1 MKIAITG
8 PTSGIGEITFKKL
21 ASSAEQLFLLARNKE
36 KATQLISELP
46 KAHQEKVIFVP
57 LDLADLDSVIKA
69 SELIKSQSDF
79 LDILINNAGGIFNK
93 KHITK
98 DGFELSLSAN
108 HLGHFLLTHHL
119 MDLLLKSKSPKV
131 INLSSEAHRA
141 AKVNFED
148 LNYEKSN
155 YASFNAYAN
164 VKLFNILFTKSLKE
178 KYGEKGLQ
186 SFALHPG
193 VVKTN
198 FGQESGGIFKL
209 FWKLATPF
217 MITPEEGAK
226 TTLYLAQT
234 TLPNSFNGYYFKNSK
249 PLTPSSTARSKEM
262 RDQLWSLSEEKLAK
276 WL

>member
-249 PLTPSSTARSKEM
+249 PLTPPSTARSKEM

>member
-93 KHITK
+93 KRITK

-234 TLPNSFNGYYFKNSK
+234 TLPNSFNGYYFKNLK

>member
-46 KAHQEKVIFVP
+46 NAHQEKVIFVP

>member
-8 PTSGIGEITFKKL
+8 PTSGIGEVTFKKL

-36 KATQLISELP
+36 KATQLISDLP
-46 KAHQEKVIFVP
+46 KAHQEKVVFVP
-57 LDLADLDSVIKA
+57 IDLADMDSVRKA
-69 SELIKSQSDF
+69 SELIKNSSDD

-93 KHITK
+93 RHITK

-148 LNYEKSN
+148 LNYGESS
-155 YASFNAYAN
+155 YSSFNAYAN

-186 SFALHPG
+186 SYALHPG

-217 MITPEEGAK
+217 MINAEDGAK
-226 TTLYLAQT
+226 TTLHLAQT
-234 TLPNSFNGYYFKNSK
+234 ALPKSYNGYYFKNSK

-262 RDQLWSLSEEKLAK
+262 RDKLWSFSEEKLAK